1 MSTYTSPITL
11 AAFQT
16 YLRDSSTDATL
27 TGFYQT
33 LIDTATEY
41 VYNWLDRDY
50 TASASKTDI
59 FWGDDSNFYAPRHQ
73 AGTLLTW
80 VYVDASGTVTTVS
93 VDGLMLRANG
103 FLIQASVQSFQSG
116 VEHRL
121 TYQQPSS
128 LVCPETVKQ
137 VITEFAALLFE
148 ASNQGAGTLGLL
160 LTSSNSTGG
169 TDREH
174 YLDLTERHKEMLR
187 PYKRYAV

>member
-11 AAFQT
+11 AAFQI
-16 YLRDSSTDATL
+16 YLRDTSTDATL

-50 TASASKTDI
+50 TASASKTDT

-80 VYVDASGTVTTVS
+80 VYLDRNGTETNVG

-103 FLIQASVQSFQSG
+103 FLIQASTQSFQSG

-121 TYQQPSS
+121 TYQQQSS

-148 ASNQGAGTLGLL
+148 ASNQGAGTLGMLI
-160 LTSSNSTGG
+160 SSSRDGIQ
-169 TDREH
+169 TDRER
-174 YLDLTERHKEMLR
+174 YLDLTDRHKEMLR